1 MMSIPP
7 VVRLS
12 QALYND
18 VPSPAQSRSG
28 GQRASPGRTAS
39 LATAASI
46 GATETNSRPACMV
59 RLLLPRT
66 FAVADHS
73 YHESL
78 LTAGGG
84 AVRERAPEHLV
95 RGDAVVTKVQQ
106 NLVGI
111 ETTVGAQDEPDG
123 NGGSSSCG
131 TAASPVMNNGICT
144 SSQQRACS
152 IQSSATVASG
162 GAALVVV
169 ESVLA
174 FSAVQSLLDR
184 SHAENMRLSA
194 SPSTAGN
201 AIEPEQPPGD
211 DPPHG
216 CAGTAGPTDV
226 CSLRDAGTDG
236 NKSFGATR
244 CSASYCS
251 NSSTGGVSAAVGRL
265 VAWLRIAAATTGLQ
279 ERGRPGGFNSS
290 GSVLGGS
297 TSACASSVVETAM
310 NARRTDR
317 TATGFSMC
325 GLDVDDDLLL
335 AAAVATAGGRAHGT
349 RYKVTGRCDGGE
361 RWIAFDLEPTAGP
374 PGQTPEGGDRGNGA
388 AGEVLQVRLICHPL
402 VTMVP
407 DIRWCLQLISQ
418 AKAFA
423 TLLNANAKLS
433 TLGGGYFLTRQ
444 VGQAIRL
451 ALAQSE
457 VATALGDL
465 QLAGKCRVNVAYN
478 YIWLGQYDEAQRI
491 INAQVAASRAIQD
504 EELENIA
511 SIAGRFLKRSRRANQ
526 RLLQSQL
533 DAASGGG
540 SRGDE
545 GAKNGAGQGWV
556 RQRIDVRTDE
566 WHRVRALPLYCSSGR
581 ATPVGLGG
589 EANRGQRVAF
599 VCPK

>member
-1 MMSIPP
+1 MSIPP

-18 VPSPAQSRSG
+18 VPSAAQSRSG
-28 GQRASPGRTAS
+28 GHRASPGRTAS
-39 LATAASI
+39 LAAAASI
-46 GATETNSRPACMV
+46 GATETNTRSAGMV

-84 AVRERAPEHLV
+84 VVRERAAEHLV
-95 RGDAVVTKVQQ
+95 RGDAVVAKVQQ
-106 NLVGI
+106 NLVRV
-111 ETTVGAQDEPDG
+111 ESTVGAQDERDG
-123 NGGSSSCG
+123 SGGSNSCG
-131 TAASPVMNNGICT
+131 TASSHVTNNGTCT
-144 SSQQRACS
+144 GSQQPACS
-152 IQSSATVASG
+152 IQSSATVAPG

-169 ESVLA
+169 ESVLG

-194 SPSTAGN
+194 NPSTAGN

-211 DPPHG
+211 DPPRG
-216 CAGTAGPTDV
+216 CTGIAGPADV
-226 CSLRDAGTDG
+226 CSRRDVGADG
-236 NKSFGATR
+236 NKSFGAR
-244 CSASYCS
+244 CSASNS
-251 NSSTGGVSAAVGRL
+251 SKSSTGGVSAAVGRL

-279 ERGRPGGFNSS
+279 ERGRPGVFNSR

-297 TSACASSVVETAM
+297 NSACASSVVETAV
-310 NARRTDR
+310 NARRTNR

-335 AAAVATAGGRAHGT
+335 AAAVATADGRAHGT
-349 RYKVTGRCDGGE
+349 LYKVTGRCDGGE
-361 RWIAFDLEPTAGP
+361 RWIAFDLEPTAGT
-374 PGQTPEGGDRGNGA
+374 PGQTPEGGDSGNGA
-388 AGEVLQVRLICHPL
+388 VGEVLQVRLICHPL

-491 INAQVAASRAIQD
+491 IHAQVAASRAIQD

-511 SIAGRFLKRSRRANQ
+511 SIAGRFLKRSRKANR

-545 GAKNGAGQGWV
+545 GAKNGVGQGWV

-581 ATPVGLGG
+581 ATPVGLRG
-589 EANRGQRVAF
+589 EANRGQQGVAF

>member
-39 LATAASI
+39 LAAAASI
-46 GATETNSRPACMV
+46 GATETNSRPAGMV

-84 AVRERAPEHLV
+84 AVRERAAEHFV

-106 NLVGI
+106 NLVRI
-111 ETTVGAQDEPDG
+111 ETTVGPQDERDG
-123 NGGSSSCG
+123 SGGNSSCG
-131 TAASPVMNNGICT
+131 TASSPVTNNGICT
-144 SSQQRACS
+144 SSQQPACS
-152 IQSSATVASG
+152 MQSSATVAPG

-169 ESVLA
+169 ESVLG

-184 SHAENMRLSA
+184 SYAENMRLSA
-194 SPSTAGN
+194 NPSTAGS

-211 DPPHG
+211 EPPRG
-216 CAGTAGPTDV
+216 CAGTTGPADV
-226 CSLRDAGTDG
+226 CSRRDVDADG
-236 NKSFGATR
+236 NKSFGVTR
-244 CSASYCS
+244 CSTSNSS
-251 NSSTGGVSAAVGRL
+251 NSSTCGVSAAVGRL
-265 VAWLRIAAATTGLQ
+265 VAWLRIAAAITGLQ

-325 GLDVDDDLLL
+325 GLDVEDDLLL

-349 RYKVTGRCDGGE
+349 WYKVTGRCDRGE

-374 PGQTPEGGDRGNGA
+374 PGQLERRTPEGGDSGNGA

-418 AKAFA
+418 AKAIA

-457 VATALGDL
+457 VAEALGDL
-465 QLAGKCRVNVAYN
+465 RLAGKCRVNVAYN

-504 EELENIA
+504 EELENMA
-511 SIAGRFLKRSRRANQ
+511 SIAGRFLKRSRRANH

-533 DAASGGG
+533 DAPSGGG
-540 SRGDE
+540 SSGDE
-545 GAKNGAGQGWV
+545 GAKNGVSQGWV
-556 RQRIDVRTDE
+556 RQKIDVRTDE
-566 WHRVRALPLYCSSGR
+566 WHRVRALPMYYSSG
-581 ATPVGLGG
+581 
-589 EANRGQRVAF
+589 
-599 VCPK
+599 

>member
-39 LATAASI
+39 LAAAASF
-46 GATETNSRPACMV
+46 GATETHSRPAGMV

-84 AVRERAPEHLV
+84 AVRERAAEHLV

-106 NLVGI
+106 NLVRI
-111 ETTVGAQDEPDG
+111 ETTVGAQDERDG
-123 NGGSSSCG
+123 SGGSSSCG
-131 TAASPVMNNGICT
+131 TASSPVTNNGICT
-144 SSQQRACS
+144 SSQQPACS
-152 IQSSATVASG
+152 IQSSATVAPG

-169 ESVLA
+169 ESVLG
-174 FSAVQSLLDR
+174 FSAVQSLLNR

-194 SPSTAGN
+194 NPSTAGN

-211 DPPHG
+211 YPPRG
-216 CAGTAGPTDV
+216 CAGTAGPADV
-226 CSLRDAGTDG
+226 CSRRDAGADG

-244 CSASYCS
+244 CSASIS
-251 NSSTGGVSAAVGRL
+251 SSSSTGGVSAAVGRL

-297 TSACASSVVETAM
+297 TSACASSVVETAI

-374 PGQTPEGGDRGNGA
+374 PGDGRVCELFPRRTNRCGRYA
-388 AGEVLQVRLICHPL
+388 HAWRTCVL
-402 VTMVP
+402 
-407 DIRWCLQLISQ
+407 
-418 AKAFA
+418 
-423 TLLNANAKLS
+423 
-433 TLGGGYFLTRQ
+433 
-444 VGQAIRL
+444 
-451 ALAQSE
+451 
-457 VATALGDL
+457 TA
-465 QLAGKCRVNVAYN
+465 
-478 YIWLGQYDEAQRI
+478 E
-491 INAQVAASRAIQD
+491 
-504 EELENIA
+504 
-511 SIAGRFLKRSRRANQ
+511 
-526 RLLQSQL
+526 
-533 DAASGGG
+533 
-540 SRGDE
+540 
-545 GAKNGAGQGWV
+545 
-556 RQRIDVRTDE
+556 
-566 WHRVRALPLYCSSGR
+566 
-581 ATPVGLGG
+581 
-589 EANRGQRVAF
+589 
-599 VCPK
+599 